1 MAALKNIFRSR
12 KTEDNDESTS
22 PGAEDH
28 VTEDGAGAR
37 SLRFAGPEDDADVPK
52 SKGGGIK
59 FAEPPPPDSKDS
71 KKGKK
76 NKPKQ
81 VRVVIEDDTEG
92 SGKKTKKAAGKTK
105 SQPPPTVSSHR
116 LLYTSHPPH

>member
-37 SLRFAGPEDDADVPK
+37 SLRFAGPEDDTDVPK

-59 FAEPPPPDSKDS
+59 FETPPPDSKDS